1 MSEHPYNKLSTEVFT
16 PQPQANLFGRW
27 RLLAAIA
34 TGLLG
39 LIIGIVIVTT
49 ILQNNL
55 RKEAEIRVQIEATA
69 LAERLNDLIR
79 AVRFYSA
86 NLPDTELNTQLQY
99 LENARSQTGAT
110 LVSILDQNADV
121 QSTLG
126 RLPVDMDIS
135 AIIGSADTPIK
146 GPTVIEGRQTN
157 FIAIASDMGLANK
170 RIVWLYPQSRVSES
184 IDITTSSRTPTF
196 GAFVT
201 TDGFLIGHQINPDIG
216 LSPLFFDLGDYPSTL
231 QTLPENEVRVFDL
244 PGGLDLNISHFWRET
259 IIAVSRVGE
268 TDIIATTGV
277 EIAPWYSWPSA
288 IILLLALLFPTLGL
302 MALFAFMVA
311 NEWRKVDATGRDQL
325 ARLGRYIEANK
336 LAGIGVLEWLP
347 ENMEAIYSES
357 WKSILGYDEVGS
369 SLPAAFWFD
378 RIHPDDKDT
387 ALANLEKI
395 RSGDI
400 EKLEQSYRLMDNAKC
415 YISIVE
421 RAEKRQDRV
430 GSIIIVHKEVKDAE

>member
-1 MSEHPYNKLSTEVFT
+1 
-16 PQPQANLFGRW
+16 LFGKR
-27 RLLAAIA
+27 RLLAGIA

-49 ILQNNL
+49 ILQSNL

-69 LAERLNDLIR
+69 LAERLNDLVKT
-79 AVRFYSA
+79 VRFYSA
-86 NLPDTELNTQLQY
+86 SIPDAELNVQLQY

-110 LVSILDQNADV
+110 LVSILGQNSEV
-121 QSTLG
+121 QHTLG
-126 RLPVDMDIS
+126 RLPVDIDIS
-135 AIIGSADTPIK
+135 AVIDPKDTPIK
-146 GPTVIEGRQTN
+146 SPTVVEGRQTN
-157 FIAIASDMGLANK
+157 FVAIASDMSFTNK

-184 IDITTSSRTPTF
+184 IDITISSKTPTF

-201 TDGFLIGHQINPDIG
+201 TEGFLIGHRINPDIG
-216 LSPLFFDLGDYPSTL
+216 ISPLFFDLGDYPSTL
-231 QTLPENEVRVFDL
+231 RTLPENEVRIFNL
-244 PGGLDLNISHFWRET
+244 PGGLDQNKSRFWRET

-268 TDIIATTGV
+268 TDIIATAGV

-288 IILLLALLFPTLGL
+288 ITLLLALLFPTLGL

-378 RIHPDDKDT
+378 RIHPDDKDA
-387 ALANLEKI
+387 ALANLERI
-395 RSGDI
+395 RSGGI
-400 EKLEQSYRLMDNAKC
+400 ERLEQSYRLMNNAKC

-430 GSIIIVHKEVKDAE
+430 GTIIIVHKEVKETEQA